1 MSAHFFE
8 TSARSAIGLVRQG
21 NEDSAFASAQL
32 IAVAD
37 GMGGHAAGEVA
48 SRIAV
53 KVLEKLAPTL
63 TAQEIDEDSVED
75 LLMHSL
81 HSIDAEIAAVADE
94 EIEKRGMGTTL
105 TALLIRD
112 NHIALLHVGD
122 SRCYRLRGNT
132 LEQLSNDHT
141 VIQELLDQGAI
152 SQAEAADHPQRSML
166 TQALRGDGDVTPV
179 LQMYEVKKGDRYLL
193 CSDGLSG
200 VLTDKEIKV
209 GLGLSTGD
217 MTVGDMG
224 SKIRRAYTV
233 MGDSV
238 NLGARLEGITRY
250 YGVGILVSEATQAAS
265 HGIVYREIDIVRV
278 KGKDNPIRIYEPLA
292 LETDIS
298 NDTLTR
304 LHEWQAVLVHFYAQ
318 AWKDAEHGLIVAH
331 AVTDE
336 ATDNR
341 SLQPMAEAACAAL
354 GAGPAPTGAAGAPH
368 GVGLHPAR
376 AGGPGVQ
383 RSGSQ
388 RHIVT
393 MRRCRRP
400 APRRT

>member
-209 GLGLSTGD
+209 GLKKSDKDEAVKFLVDATYVNGAPD
-217 MTVGDMG
+217 NVTVL
-224 SKIRRAYTV
+224 IA
-233 MGDSV
+233 
-238 NLGARLEGITRY
+238 
-250 YGVGILVSEATQAAS
+250 
-265 HGIVYREIDIVRV
+265 
-278 KGKDNPIRIYEPLA
+278 
-292 LETDIS
+292 DIS
-298 NDTLTR
+298 DEAKTLTS
-304 LHEWQAVLVHFYAQ
+304 
-318 AWKDAEHGLIVAH
+318 LI
-331 AVTDE
+331 
-336 ATDNR
+336 
-341 SLQPMAEAACAAL
+341 
-354 GAGPAPTGAAGAPH
+354 GAAH
-368 GVGLHPAR
+368 D
-376 AGGPGVQ
+376 
-383 RSGSQ
+383 
-388 RHIVT
+388 
-393 MRRCRRP
+393 
-400 APRRT
+400 

>member
-1 MSAHFFE
+1 MSAYFFE

-53 KVLEKLAPTL
+53 QVLQKLAPTL
-63 TAQEIDEDSVED
+63 TAQDIDEDSVED

-81 HSIDAEIAAVADE
+81 HNIDAEIAAVTDE
-94 EIEKRGMGTTL
+94 DVEKRGMGTTL

-112 NHIALLHVGD
+112 THIALLHVGD

-152 SQAEAADHPQRSML
+152 SQAEAAEHPQRSML

-209 GLGLSTGD
+209 GLKKSDKDEAIKFLNDATYINGAPDNVTILIADISDKST
-217 MTVGDMG
+217 TP
-224 SKIRRAYTV
+224 SLL
-233 MGDSV
+233 
-238 NLGARLEGITRY
+238 LGA
-250 YGVGILVSEATQAAS
+250 
-265 HGIVYREIDIVRV
+265 
-278 KGKDNPIRIYEPLA
+278 
-292 LETDIS
+292 
-298 NDTLTR
+298 
-304 LHEWQAVLVHFYAQ
+304 
-318 AWKDAEHGLIVAH
+318 AH
-331 AVTDE
+331 D
-336 ATDNR
+336 
-341 SLQPMAEAACAAL
+341 
-354 GAGPAPTGAAGAPH
+354 
-368 GVGLHPAR
+368 
-376 AGGPGVQ
+376 
-383 RSGSQ
+383 
-388 RHIVT
+388 
-393 MRRCRRP
+393 
-400 APRRT
+400 

>member
-21 NEDSAFASAQL
+21 NEDSAFTSAQL

-53 KVLEKLAPTL
+53 QVLQKLAPTL
-63 TAQEIDEDSVED
+63 TATEIDEDSIED

-112 NHIALLHVGD
+112 NTIALLHVGD

-152 SQAEAADHPQRSML
+152 SQAEAVEHPQRSML

-209 GLGLSTGD
+209 GLKKSDKDEAVKFLNDATYINGAPDNVTILIADISDKST
-217 MTVGDMG
+217 TP
-224 SKIRRAYTV
+224 SLL
-233 MGDSV
+233 
-238 NLGARLEGITRY
+238 LGA
-250 YGVGILVSEATQAAS
+250 
-265 HGIVYREIDIVRV
+265 
-278 KGKDNPIRIYEPLA
+278 
-292 LETDIS
+292 
-298 NDTLTR
+298 
-304 LHEWQAVLVHFYAQ
+304 
-318 AWKDAEHGLIVAH
+318 AH
-331 AVTDE
+331 D
-336 ATDNR
+336 
-341 SLQPMAEAACAAL
+341 
-354 GAGPAPTGAAGAPH
+354 
-368 GVGLHPAR
+368 
-376 AGGPGVQ
+376 
-383 RSGSQ
+383 
-388 RHIVT
+388 
-393 MRRCRRP
+393 
-400 APRRT
+400 

>member
-21 NEDSAFASAQL
+21 NEDSAFVSAQL

-63 TAQEIDEDSVED
+63 TATDIDEDSIED

-122 SRCYRLRGNT
+122 SRCYRLRGST

-200 VLTDKEIKV
+200 VLTDKEIKI
-209 GLGLSTGD
+209 GLKKSDKDEAVKFLNDATYINGAPDNVTILIADVSDTST
-217 MTVGDMG
+217 TP
-224 SKIRRAYTV
+224 SLL
-233 MGDSV
+233 
-238 NLGARLEGITRY
+238 LGA
-250 YGVGILVSEATQAAS
+250 
-265 HGIVYREIDIVRV
+265 
-278 KGKDNPIRIYEPLA
+278 
-292 LETDIS
+292 
-298 NDTLTR
+298 
-304 LHEWQAVLVHFYAQ
+304 
-318 AWKDAEHGLIVAH
+318 AH
-331 AVTDE
+331 D
-336 ATDNR
+336 
-341 SLQPMAEAACAAL
+341 
-354 GAGPAPTGAAGAPH
+354 
-368 GVGLHPAR
+368 
-376 AGGPGVQ
+376 
-383 RSGSQ
+383 
-388 RHIVT
+388 
-393 MRRCRRP
+393 
-400 APRRT
+400 

>member
-53 KVLEKLAPTL
+53 QVLQKLAPTL
-63 TAQEIDEDSVED
+63 TAQDIDEDSVED

-81 HSIDAEIAAVADE
+81 HNIDAEIAAVTDE
-94 EIEKRGMGTTL
+94 DVEKRGMGTTL

-112 NHIALLHVGD
+112 THIALLHVGD

-152 SQAEAADHPQRSML
+152 SQTEAAEHPQRSML

-209 GLGLSTGD
+209 GLKKSDKDEAVKFLNDATYINGAPDNVTILIADISDKST
-217 MTVGDMG
+217 T
-224 SKIRRAYTV
+224 SSIL
-233 MGDSV
+233 
-238 NLGARLEGITRY
+238 LGA
-250 YGVGILVSEATQAAS
+250 
-265 HGIVYREIDIVRV
+265 
-278 KGKDNPIRIYEPLA
+278 
-292 LETDIS
+292 
-298 NDTLTR
+298 
-304 LHEWQAVLVHFYAQ
+304 
-318 AWKDAEHGLIVAH
+318 AH
-331 AVTDE
+331 D
-336 ATDNR
+336 
-341 SLQPMAEAACAAL
+341 
-354 GAGPAPTGAAGAPH
+354 
-368 GVGLHPAR
+368 
-376 AGGPGVQ
+376 
-383 RSGSQ
+383 
-388 RHIVT
+388 
-393 MRRCRRP
+393 
-400 APRRT
+400 

>member
-21 NEDSAFASAQL
+21 NEDSAFTSAQL

-53 KVLEKLAPTL
+53 EVLQKLAPTL
-63 TAQEIDEDSVED
+63 AATDIDEDSVED

-81 HSIDAEIAAVADE
+81 HSIDAEIATVADE

-112 NHIALLHVGD
+112 NRIALLHVGD

-152 SQAEAADHPQRSML
+152 SQAEAVEHPQRSML

-179 LQMYEVKKGDRYLL
+179 LQMFEVKKGDRYLL

-209 GLGLSTGD
+209 GLKKSDKDEAVKFLKDATYINGAPDNVTILIADISDEST
-217 MTVGDMG
+217 TP
-224 SKIRRAYTV
+224 SLL
-233 MGDSV
+233 
-238 NLGARLEGITRY
+238 LGA
-250 YGVGILVSEATQAAS
+250 
-265 HGIVYREIDIVRV
+265 
-278 KGKDNPIRIYEPLA
+278 
-292 LETDIS
+292 
-298 NDTLTR
+298 
-304 LHEWQAVLVHFYAQ
+304 
-318 AWKDAEHGLIVAH
+318 AH
-331 AVTDE
+331 D
-336 ATDNR
+336 
-341 SLQPMAEAACAAL
+341 
-354 GAGPAPTGAAGAPH
+354 
-368 GVGLHPAR
+368 
-376 AGGPGVQ
+376 
-383 RSGSQ
+383 
-388 RHIVT
+388 
-393 MRRCRRP
+393 
-400 APRRT
+400 

>member
-53 KVLEKLAPTL
+53 QVLQKLTPTL
-63 TAQEIDEDSVED
+63 TAADIDEDSVED

-81 HSIDAEIAAVADE
+81 HSIDAEIAAVTAE

-105 TALLIRD
+105 TALLIR
-112 NHIALLHVGD
+112 NNTIALLHVGD

-152 SQAEAADHPQRSML
+152 SEAEAAEHPQRSML

-209 GLGLSTGD
+209 GLKKSDKDDAVKFLNDATYINGAPDNVTILIADISDTST
-217 MTVGDMG
+217 TP
-224 SKIRRAYTV
+224 SIL
-233 MGDSV
+233 
-238 NLGARLEGITRY
+238 LGA
-250 YGVGILVSEATQAAS
+250 
-265 HGIVYREIDIVRV
+265 
-278 KGKDNPIRIYEPLA
+278 
-292 LETDIS
+292 
-298 NDTLTR
+298 
-304 LHEWQAVLVHFYAQ
+304 
-318 AWKDAEHGLIVAH
+318 AH
-331 AVTDE
+331 D
-336 ATDNR
+336 
-341 SLQPMAEAACAAL
+341 
-354 GAGPAPTGAAGAPH
+354 
-368 GVGLHPAR
+368 
-376 AGGPGVQ
+376 
-383 RSGSQ
+383 
-388 RHIVT
+388 
-393 MRRCRRP
+393 
-400 APRRT
+400 